1 MPVTDSLVSF
11 CFTTIYFKDS
21 LLKNIL
27 KNVKNRIKCRNYF
40 KKPYTCQMIS
50 LFIPAFISV
59 RWIDVV
65 DILLVAA
72 LIYNLYYLVK
82 GTVAI
87 NIFIGII
94 LFYLLWL
101 LVKALDMP
109 LFGSVLSKFI
119 DVGFIAL
126 LIVFQQELRRFLLFV
141 GTSDFFRKGKISK
154 NLFDFKWKTNQ
165 KELLDIN
172 AIVKSCK
179 NMSDSKTGAIIILT
193 KNNELKFYAN
203 TGDTIDAKVSVRML
217 ESIFYK
223 NSPLHDGA
231 VIISDNVIVAAR
243 CVLPVTEHADFPA
256 HLGMRHRAAVGIT
269 ENSDAVA
276 IVVSEQTGEISF
288 SKEGEL
294 KHALAAERLK
304 ELLEKEFIE

>member
-1 MPVTDSLVSF
+1 MLN
-11 CFTTIYFKDS
+11 
-21 LLKNIL
+21 LW
-27 KNVKNRIKCRNYF
+27 
-40 KKPYTCQMIS
+40 IS
-50 LFIPAFISV
+50 LFITV

-65 DILLVAA
+65 DIILVAA
-72 LIYNLYYLVK
+72 LLHQLYYLVK

-87 NIFIGII
+87 NILIGIV

-101 LVKALDMP
+101 VVKALDMP
-109 LFGSVLSKFI
+109 LFGSILSKFI

-141 GTSDFFRKGKISK
+141 GTSEIFRKGKFSK
-154 NLFDFKWKTNQ
+154 NLFDFKWQTKNA
-165 KELLDIN
+165 ELLDIN
-172 AIVKSCK
+172 AIVKACK
-179 NMSDSKTGAIIILT
+179 NMSESKTGAIIIFT

-203 TGDTIDAKVSVRML
+203 TGDTIDAKVSVRMI

-231 VIISDNVIVAAR
+231 VIISDNTIIAAR
-243 CVLPVTEHADFPA
+243 CVLPVTEHPDFPA

-269 ENSDAVA
+269 ENTDSIA
-276 IVVSEQTGEISF
+276 IVVSEQTGEISV

-294 KHALAAERLK
+294 KHSLTPERLQ
-304 ELLEKEFIE
+304 EVLEKEFS